1 VNVVLHHPSP
11 DGAAAE
17 AMRRRGL
24 SPRRALLLPLALA
37 LGLAAMA
44 LIDAVR
50 QNPRLSASFIGAS
63 TLIAVWTLALFAR
76 ATRGGR
82 RFGLSVTLRPQHYV
96 QACAHASI
104 FLYWG
109 WHWRQV
115 YDSSHLIVAQLVF
128 AYAID
133 VLIAWTRRDEYSLG
147 FGPFPVVFST
157 NLFLW
162 FRNDW
167 FFLQFAML
175 GIGFAGKAL
184 ITWTRDGRRVHIFNP
199 SAFALT
205 IASIALLASGATD
218 LTWGRE
224 IAVTQFYPPH
234 MYLFLFLV
242 ALPGQLLFGVTTMT
256 MSAVVTTYAIGLAYF
271 AATGTYFFIDSYVP
285 IAVFLGMHLLFTDP
299 STSPRTEL
307 GRVLFGASY
316 GASVVALY
324 AALAG
329 LGLPTF
335 YDKLLQVPLLNLC
348 VRGIDRVVRASFD
361 GGVVFNARAR
371 VTREARP
378 ALLTDRRRNL
388 AWVAAWV
395 VVFGS
400 MSTAGGLGDEHR
412 GQWLPFWRDACDAG
426 RAGSCAYVTE
436 LEATLCRAGSGWACN
451 ELAIGEAGDDRPLAA
466 LAAWER
472 GCELGFAPAC
482 ANAGRTNAGT
492 VLATG
497 PPAIVDYAILVRGS
511 RGPIGRRDPQ
521 WLRARACSIGFRE
534 ACDIHP

>member
-1 VNVVLHHPSP
+1 
-11 DGAAAE
+11 
-17 AMRRRGL
+17 MTRRDLPPG
-24 SPRRALLLPLALA
+24 RALLLPLALA

-44 LIDAVR
+44 SIDAVR
-50 QNPRLSASFIGAS
+50 QNPRVSASFIGAS
-63 TLIAVWTLALFAR
+63 TLVALWTLALFAQ
-76 ATRGGR
+76 ATRAGR
-82 RFGLSVTLRPQHYV
+82 RLGLAITLRPQHYV

-109 WHWRQV
+109 WYWREV
-115 YDSSHLIVAQLVF
+115 YDSAHLIVAQLVF

-133 VLIAWTRRDEYSLG
+133 VLIAWTTRDEYSLG

-175 GIGFAGKAL
+175 AIGFAGKAL
-184 ITWTRDGRRVHIFNP
+184 ITWTRDGRRAHIFNP

-205 IASIALLASGATD
+205 IASIALLASGASN

-299 STSPRTEL
+299 STSPRTEV
-307 GRVLFGASY
+307 GRLIFGALY

-324 AALAG
+324 AVLAS

-335 YDKLLQVPLLNLC
+335 YDKLLQVPLLNLS
-348 VRGIDRVVRASFD
+348 VRAIDQMVRSSRFSAAAVSRLHDRVTPD
-361 GGVVFNARAR
+361 
-371 VTREARP
+371 ARP
-378 ALLTDRRRNL
+378 ASLTGRRRRF

-395 VVFGS
+395 VVFS
-400 MSTAGGLGDEHR
+400 AMSAAGGVGDGHR
-412 GQWLPFWRDACDAG
+412 GQWLPFWRDAC
-426 RAGSCAYVTE
+426 GSKRPGACAYLAE
-436 LEATLCRAGSGWACN
+436 LETTLCRAGSGWACN
-451 ELAIGEAGDDRPLAA
+451 ELAIAEAAGDRQPLAA

-472 GCELGFAPAC
+472 GCELGFDAAC
-482 ANAGRTNAGT
+482 ANANGNTVTAG
-492 VLATG
+492 VATG
-497 PPAIVDYAILVRGS
+497 PPTTADYAILVRGS
-511 RGPIGRRDPQ
+511 KGPVGIRDPQ
-521 WLRARACSIGFRE
+521 RLRARACRIGFQE
-534 ACDIHP
+534 ACGAEP

>member
-1 VNVVLHHPSP
+1 
-11 DGAAAE
+11 
-17 AMRRRGL
+17 
-24 SPRRALLLPLALA
+24 
-37 LGLAAMA
+37 MA

-50 QNPRLSASFIGAS
+50 QNPRLSTSFVGAS
-63 TLIAVWTLALFAR
+63 TLIVLWTLALFAR
-76 ATRGGR
+76 ATHVRR
-82 RFGLSVTLRPQHYV
+82 RFALTVALRPQHYV
-96 QACAHASI
+96 QACAHTSI

-115 YDSSHLIVAQLVF
+115 YDSAHLIVAQLVF

-133 VLIAWTRRDEYSLG
+133 VLTAWTRRDEYSLG
-147 FGPFPVVFST
+147 FGPFPIVFST

-175 GIGFAGKAL
+175 AVGFAGKAL

-205 IASIALLASGATD
+205 IASVALLAFGATD

-256 MSAVVTTYAIGLAYF
+256 MSAIVTTYAIGLAYF

-307 GRVLFGASY
+307 GRVVFGALY
-316 GASVVALY
+316 GVSVVALY
-324 AALAG
+324 AALAS

-348 VRGIDRVVRASFD
+348 VRGIDRVVRSSAGSGADRVLSAIGLAQAD
-361 GGVVFNARAR
+361 GPRFHSGAV
-371 VTREARP
+371 RP
-378 ALLTDRRRNL
+378 PDRRRNL
-388 AWVAAWV
+388 AWVGAWA
-395 VVFGS
+395 VVFSS
-400 MSTAGGLGDEHR
+400 MSTAGALGDEHR

-426 RAGSCAYVTE
+426 RAGSCAYVAE
-436 LEATLCRAGSGWACN
+436 LERTLCRAGSGWACN
-451 ELAIGEAGDDRPLAA
+451 ELAIAEAGDDRRLAA
-466 LAAWER
+466 LAAWQR

-482 ANAGRTNAGT
+482 ANADDSNADG
-492 VLATG
+492 VLVTG
-497 PPAIVDYAILVRGS
+497 PPATGDYVILVRGS
-511 RGPIGRRDPQ
+511 KGPISTQNAQ
-521 WLRARACSIGFRE
+521 WLQARACSIGFHE
-534 ACDIHP
+534 ACDIQPPSSRPSRP